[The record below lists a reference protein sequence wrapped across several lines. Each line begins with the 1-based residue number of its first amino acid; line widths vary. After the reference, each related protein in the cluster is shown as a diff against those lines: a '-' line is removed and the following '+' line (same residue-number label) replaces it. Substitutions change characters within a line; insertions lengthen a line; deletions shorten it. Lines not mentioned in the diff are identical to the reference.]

1 MVYKILIAEDDEED
15 QMLLEE
21 AFKEVDP
28 SIGLTFVSNGEALVQ
43 CLQNIQLNN
52 TWQEL
57 PSIILLDLNMPRM
70 DGRQALNEIKKLTEP
85 LNVVPIIVFSTSKSF
100 DDIQFCYKNGVNSF
114 IKKPS
119 SYSELKEIV
128 KILCGYWFAKV
139 ILPEYIS
146 TPEL

>member
-1 MVYKILIAEDDEED
+1 MIRKILIAEDDEED

-21 AFKEVDP
+21 AFKEVDA
-28 SIGLTFVSNGEALVQ
+28 SIELSFVSNGETLIQ
-43 CLQNIQLNN
+43 TLNNIQIHCA
-52 TWQEL
+52 WHEL

-70 DGRQALNEIKKLTEP
+70 DGRQALNEIKQLKEP
-85 LNVVPIIVFSTSKSF
+85 LNVLPIIVFSTSKSF

-119 SYSELKEIV
+119 SYSELKDIV
-128 KILCGYWFAKV
+128 KIVSDYWFGKI

-146 TPEL
+146 TPDL